1 MLTSSSGLNLPTKI
15 TPHHLERQ
23 AMVYIRQSSVKQV
36 RDNLGSQFNQR
47 ALVERARALGWHP
60 ERIRVLDG
68 DLGQSAATAVG
79 RDDFKTLAAE
89 VALDQVGI
97 ILGWDASRL
106 ARNNADW
113 YQLLDLAAL
122 FGTLIADAE
131 SVYDPRLY
139 NDRLLLGLQGTLSEA
154 ELHMLHQRLNAGRLS
169 KVQRG
174 DYVQHVPTG
183 LVRLPDGRVQK
194 DPDVQV
200 RHAIER
206 VFTRFVELG
215 TCQKVLRDFKQHG
228 LLLPRRQ
235 TGGLH
240 GGELLWKPP
249 SASAIYEMVGNPAYA
264 GAFVYGRRPTDPT
277 RRRAGRPATGHVR
290 KPLAEWATV
299 IRDAYPAYISWEQ
312 FLANQ
317 ARLHDNSQRYAAG
330 CGRGRGTPR
339 AGAALLQG
347 LATCGQCGHRMRVAY
362 KPGVRYLCAG
372 LREEF
377 AEPGCAC
384 LEGSSIEAF
393 VVAAFFEALQ
403 PAQLD
408 VLAAVLAERQQ
419 ERDRLGRWHQHQVQR
434 ATYEAQLARRRYGA
448 VDPDNRLVAA
458 ELERQWEEALLALR
472 QAQEAAERCARQPA
486 EPTVTPE
493 LRDQWQHLNHTLPA
507 LWASEQLTPE
517 HRKQLLRSLIQR
529 VILTRT
535 APDRVQVKIVWVSGH
550 FSEGTVIPPIHRQTA
565 VTGYPQMVGRAH
577 ELWHQGHTDRDIARV
592 LSTEGFRSARSTV
605 VSPATVLKIRGQHH
619 WVSRYHEHRLAGRIE
634 GWWTVHGLAA
644 ELGVGRNWIYR
655 RIRRGILKPPALI
668 RRQPYGNFLI
678 QDDPTLLEYLRQQA
692 HPTRGRGAH
701 TQT

>member
-1 MLTSSSGLNLPTKI
+1 MQ
-15 TPHHLERQ
+15 HL
-23 AMVYIRQSSVKQV
+23 
-36 RDNLGSQFNQR
+36 
-47 ALVERARALGWHP
+47 
-60 ERIRVLDG
+60 
-68 DLGQSAATAVG
+68 
-79 RDDFKTLAAE
+79 
-89 VALDQVGI
+89 
-97 ILGWDASRL
+97 
-106 ARNNADW
+106 
-113 YQLLDLAAL
+113 
-122 FGTLIADAE
+122 
-131 SVYDPRLY
+131 
-139 NDRLLLGLQGTLSEA
+139 
-154 ELHMLHQRLNAGRLS
+154 
-169 KVQRG
+169 
-174 DYVQHVPTG
+174 PTG
-183 LVRLPDGRVQK
+183 LVWLPDGRVQK

-200 RHAIER
+200 RQAIER
-206 VFTRFVELG
+206 VLTRFVELG

-249 SASAIYEMVGNPAYA
+249 SASAIYQMVGNPAYA

-299 IRDAYPAYISWEQ
+299 IHDTYPAYISWEQ

-317 ARLHDNSQRYAAG
+317 ARLHDNSQRYAAS

-377 AEPGCAC
+377 AESGCAC

-419 ERDRLGRWHQHQVQR
+419 ERDRLVQWHQHQVQR

-472 QAQEAAERCARQPA
+472 QAQEAAERCARQPV

-493 LRDQWQHLNHTLPA
+493 LRD
-507 LWASEQLTPE
+507 
-517 HRKQLLRSLIQR
+517 
-529 VILTRT
+529 
-535 APDRVQVKIVWVSGH
+535 
-550 FSEGTVIPPIHRQTA
+550 
-565 VTGYPQMVGRAH
+565 
-577 ELWHQGHTDRDIARV
+577 
-592 LSTEGFRSARSTV
+592 
-605 VSPATVLKIRGQHH
+605 
-619 WVSRYHEHRLAGRIE
+619 
-634 GWWTVHGLAA
+634 
-644 ELGVGRNWIYR
+644 
-655 RIRRGILKPPALI
+655 
-668 RRQPYGNFLI
+668 
-678 QDDPTLLEYLRQQA
+678 
-692 HPTRGRGAH
+692 
-701 TQT
+701 